1 MDRLEV
7 LARGASEPD
16 FVQCSRDLRERV
28 ADGTIT
34 LTVRLWSR
42 PQVKVGGRYQ
52 VLSRT
57 IEVDDVEP
65 VPFSSITRADMKRAG
80 EAGREAMRER
90 TAHAGPVHDDTLV
103 YRIEFHLVD

>member
-1 MDRLEV
+1 
-7 LARGASEPD
+7 
-16 FVQCSRDLRERV
+16 VQFSRDLRERV
-28 ADGTIT
+28 ADGAIT

-52 VLSRT
+52 VLART
-57 IEVDDVEP
+57 IEVDDVDL

-80 EAGREAMRER
+80 EADREAMRLR
-90 TAHAGPVHDDTLV
+90 VAHAGPVDDDTPV